1 MSVSPSRN
9 LFLMKSSLIDEAVAV
24 DSAGMRQP
32 AVGKAV
38 AVENWISSDS
48 IADTESPKLLD
59 DLRYNWQRKDDI
71 NRLIFLV
78 IFVKYRLRWWYYLP
92 MQARSELRWGQS
104 AVCGTSGRCWN
115 DAVFCADVGSSRRLR
130 RAANAA
136 NSRSPIARRHR
147 PQLWEGVSLL
157 LLLLLLLLSMAT
169 SISTMTAAPLC
180 CWTVGRRC

>member
-78 IFVKYRLRWWYYLP
+78 IFVKYRLR
-92 MQARSELRWGQS
+92 
-104 AVCGTSGRCWN
+104 
-115 DAVFCADVGSSRRLR
+115 
-130 RAANAA
+130 
-136 NSRSPIARRHR
+136 
-147 PQLWEGVSLL
+147 
-157 LLLLLLLLSMAT
+157 
-169 SISTMTAAPLC
+169 
-180 CWTVGRRC
+180 